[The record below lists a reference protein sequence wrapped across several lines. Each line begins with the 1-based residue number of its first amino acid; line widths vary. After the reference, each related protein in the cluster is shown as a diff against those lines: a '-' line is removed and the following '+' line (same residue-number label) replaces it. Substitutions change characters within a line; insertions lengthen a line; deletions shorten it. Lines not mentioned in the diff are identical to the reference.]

1 MLSCDEAATAVK
13 SYAEVGTQTAE
24 GEDWKDRYAGVWEVF
39 DVPVMQ
45 VTEEIVHV
53 EEIVDIGQI
62 FSHERVEQ
70 IVDLAVSR
78 IMEKI
83 VQVIQ
88 LVPLERIK
96 DQIVEQIV
104 AVLVPQIEEDI
115 VQVTQPVPQE
125 CVQNLVGKQ
134 IVDVPVSR
142 RTVCSSC
149 LSACKIVLREQI
161 VDVPVPQTKED
172 GLQLVPERVHNRTL
186 EQIVDVPVP
195 QIKEGIVAGVQHVPQ
210 ERVQNLVV
218 EPGVCQCP
226 RSRRMLWAVYTSYHR
241 TRGKSGSSWTGQE
254 DPEDPL
260 RSRTLGRSSAPGKF
274 SL

>member
-1 MLSCDEAATAVK
+1 MHEEVLSCDEAATAVK

-24 GEDWKDRYAGVWEVF
+24 GEDWKERYAGVWEVF

-45 VTEEIVHV
+45 VTEEIVDV
-53 EEIVDIGQI
+53 EEIVDFGQI

-78 IMEKI
+78 IMGKI

-104 AVLVPQIEEDI
+104 AVLVPQIKEDI

-125 CVQNLVGKQ
+125 C
-134 IVDVPVSR
+134 
-142 RTVCSSC
+142 
-149 LSACKIVLREQI
+149 
-161 VDVPVPQTKED
+161 
-172 GLQLVPERVHNRTL
+172 VHNRTL

-195 QIKEGIVAGVQHVPQ
+195 QIQ
-210 ERVQNLVV
+210 ERFAARV
-218 EPGVCQCP
+218 
-226 RSRRMLWAVYTSYHR
+226 
-241 TRGKSGSSWTGQE
+241 
-254 DPEDPL
+254 
-260 RSRTLGRSSAPGKF
+260 
-274 SL
+274 